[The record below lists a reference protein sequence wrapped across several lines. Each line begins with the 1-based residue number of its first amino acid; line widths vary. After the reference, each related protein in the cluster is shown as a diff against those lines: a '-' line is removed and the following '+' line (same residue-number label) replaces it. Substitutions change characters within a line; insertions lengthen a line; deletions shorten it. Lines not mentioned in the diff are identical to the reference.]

1 LIAASVDS
9 CRVVRHGSRKRS
21 GSRRRI
27 VLLYLHAGFM
37 ITGMAL
43 MASGVCIARF
53 MRKHPW
59 WLLSHRALGI
69 CGVLS
74 IALGFATAVYMVA
87 ESGDGHFGVLH
98 AYAGVVVILAA
109 MATPIL
115 GQLQFTLK
123 TKRMELRNAHR
134 WAGAITLILIP
145 LNMISG
151 LVLAG
156 YIPDMRSF

>member
-1 LIAASVDS
+1 M
-9 CRVVRHGSRKRS
+9 
-21 GSRRRI
+21 
-27 VLLYLHAGFM
+27 LLYLHAGFM
-37 ITGMAL
+37 ITGMVL
-43 MASGVCIARF
+43 MTAGVCVARF

-59 WLLSHRALGI
+59 WLRSHRALGI

-87 ESGDGHFGVLH
+87 ESGDKHFGVLH

-115 GQLQFTLK
+115 GQLQFILK
-123 TKRMELRNAHR
+123 TRRTELRNAHR
-134 WAGAITLILIP
+134 WAGAMTLILIP

-156 YIPDMRSF
+156 VIPGVRSYLNRTDGVIEWLE

>member
-1 LIAASVDS
+1 
-9 CRVVRHGSRKRS
+9 
-21 GSRRRI
+21 
-27 VLLYLHAGFM
+27 M

-43 MASGVCIARF
+43 MTAGVFIARF
-53 MRKHPW
+53 MRKKPW
-59 WLLSHRALGI
+59 WLRSHRALGI

-74 IALGFATAVYMVA
+74 IALGFSTAVYMVTA
-87 ESGDGHFGVLH
+87 SGDEHFDVLH
-98 AYAGVVVILAA
+98 ALAGAVIILAA

-123 TKRMELRNAHR
+123 NRRTELRNAHR
-134 WAGAITLILIP
+134 WAGAMTLILIP

>member
-1 LIAASVDS
+1 
-9 CRVVRHGSRKRS
+9 
-21 GSRRRI
+21 

-37 ITGMAL
+37 ITGLVL
-43 MASGVCIARF
+43 MTAGVCIARF

-59 WLLSHRALGI
+59 WLRRHRALGI

-74 IALGFATAVYMVA
+74 IVLGSLAAAYMVA
-87 ESGDGHFGVLH
+87 VSGDEHFEVLH
-98 AYAGVVVILAA
+98 AWAGAVVIST
-109 MATPIL
+109 ATASAVL

-123 TKRMELRNAHR
+123 NRRTEIRKAHR
-134 WAGAITLILIP
+134 WSGAMTLILVP

-156 YIPDMRSF
+156 ILPDMRSY

>member
-1 LIAASVDS
+1 
-9 CRVVRHGSRKRS
+9 
-21 GSRRRI
+21 

-37 ITGMAL
+37 ITGMSL
-43 MASGVCIARF
+43 MTAGVFIARY
-53 MRKHPW
+53 MRKKPW
-59 WLLSHRALGI
+59 WLRSHRALGI

-74 IALGFATAVYMVA
+74 IALGFSTAVYMVA
-87 ESGDGHFGVLH
+87 ASGDEHFAVLH
-98 AYAGVVVILAA
+98 AWAGAVVILAA

-123 TKRMELRNAHR
+123 NRRTEIRNAHR
-134 WAGAITLILIP
+134 WAGAMTLILIP